1 MNIFRAG
8 TESLLPRGHPLLSL
22 SLRTKLDKRF
32 ILRIRR
38 LLSINNYSEFR
49 VKKSPQPRRTFTVK
63 SLVEKLYFFQT
74 LFFHLLF
81 ETRGEQR
88 DHIITLYL

>member
-63 SLVEKLYFFQT
+63 IA
-74 LFFHLLF
+74 
-81 ETRGEQR
+81 RGE
-88 DHIITLYL
+88 IVLFSNFILPPLV